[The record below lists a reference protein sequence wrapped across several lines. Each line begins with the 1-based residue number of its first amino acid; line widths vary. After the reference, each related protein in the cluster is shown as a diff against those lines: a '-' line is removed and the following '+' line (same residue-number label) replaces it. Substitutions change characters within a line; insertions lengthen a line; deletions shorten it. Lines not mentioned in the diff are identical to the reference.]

1 MHRLL
6 NLVYRHWLALTLLL
20 LSAITI
26 LSLSPLPQL
35 PEVPG
40 SDKTH
45 HLIAYAALVFPLAWR
60 QPRFWPGLILLM
72 LGWSGAIELIQPYVN
87 RYGEWLDLAANGG
100 GLLCGLGLALL
111 LRRLLRPT
119 TEHKL

>member
-1 MHRLL
+1 MRVIVRLL
-6 NLVYRHWLALTLLL
+6 NLVHQYWLALTLLL

-45 HLIAYAALVFPLAWR
+45 HFIAYGALVFPVAWR
-60 QPRFWPGLILLM
+60 QPRYWPGLVLLM

-87 RYGEWLDLAANGG
+87 RYGEWLDLAANAG
-100 GLLCGLGLALL
+100 GLLSGLVLAQA
-111 LRRLLRPT
+111 LRLINPQT
-119 TEHKL
+119 P